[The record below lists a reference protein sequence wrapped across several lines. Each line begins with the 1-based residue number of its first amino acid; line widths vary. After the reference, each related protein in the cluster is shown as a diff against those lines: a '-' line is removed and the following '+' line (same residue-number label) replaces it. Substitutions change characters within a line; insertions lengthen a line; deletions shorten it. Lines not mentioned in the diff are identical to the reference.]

1 MDIKIDGGILAG
13 GLSSR
18 MGGIDKGLTKFK
30 NQAMVNHVYGAFSSQ
45 LDTIYINCNKNH
57 DQYRLVSPNICSD
70 SDSEF
75 LGPLAGI
82 LSLITASNATAMI
95 ISPCDTPNLSP
106 EIINKLLL
114 ETKISFKENPHQK
127 ILFAVKEN
135 NNFHPLHLCISCS
148 YRDELKHAI
157 TLGTR
162 RVMQWVK
169 ENNVRWIDF
178 SEYRDSFDNINTLK
192 DVADNS

>member
-18 MGGIDKGLTKFK
+18 MGGIDKGLK
-30 NQAMVNHVYGAFSSQ
+30 NFNSQVMVKHVYLAFASQ
-45 LDTIYINCNKNH
+45 LKTIYINCNKNH
-57 DQYRLVSPNICSD
+57 DQYRKVSPDICSD

-75 LGPLAGI
+75 LGPLSGI
-82 LSLITASNATAMI
+82 LSLITASNATVMI

-106 EIINKLLL
+106 VIVSQLLL
-114 ETKISFKENPHQK
+114 EIKASLKENPDEK
-127 ILFAVKEN
+127 VLFAIKEN

-148 YRDELKHAI
+148 YQDELKHSI
-157 TLGTR
+157 KLGAR

-178 SEYRDSFDNINTLK
+178 SEYHDSFDNINTLE
-192 DVADNS
+192 DIADNS